1 MGRRSKG
8 REYAML
14 TLFPH
19 YLAGEDAEQSFTY
32 LLEERKPGEI
42 VKNFAAEL
50 FRGVLREQ
58 DALDSLISANLRNWS
73 FKRIGNLEKV
83 VLRLATYE
91 LQNKVE
97 VPSTVIIN
105 EAVQLAELYCEEKA
119 AKFVNGVLAG
129 VASQL
134 NRDPAN
140 DPGEWID
147 EFDQDGNEDEFIDLD
162 DEDEE
167 LEAELNGLDEE
178 SNKD

>member
-19 YLAGEDAEQSFTY
+19 YVAGEDAERSFTY

-42 VKNFAAEL
+42 VKKFAAEL

-58 DALDSLISANLRNWS
+58 ENLDKLISSNLNNWS

-83 VLRLATYE
+83 VLRLAAYE

-129 VASQL
+129 IACQL
-134 NRDPAN
+134 DRDPAN

-167 LEAELNGLDEE
+167 FEAELSDLNEDH
-178 SNKD
+178 

>member
-1 MGRRSKG
+1 
-8 REYAML
+8 ML

-19 YLAGEDAEQSFTY
+19 YVAGEDAEQSFTY

-42 VKNFAAEL
+42 VKKFAAEL

-58 DALDSLISANLRNWS
+58 ENLDKLISSNLNNWS

-83 VLRLATYE
+83 VLRLAAYE

-129 VASQL
+129 IACQL
-134 NRDPAN
+134 DRDPAN

-167 LEAELNGLDEE
+167 FEAELSDLNEDH
-178 SNKD
+178 